1 MAYNTNNPLG
11 SNDFRDLSDNA
22 EYFDKYVGG
31 PQPTYPNRFGV
42 LKLSI
47 EGQQQD
53 FLSAQSGRQA
63 QFEAVLASIGF
74 SAIGDYGA
82 GVTFTTRQQYTVRA
96 GLAYAVANSTTLP
109 YTLTGD
115 WATDE
120 PKLKLINSD
129 QILRS
134 DLAQLDGSE
143 LVGTPDR
150 DGALSNVA
158 TELEVLRNEVEVTV
172 DTSPEIVSAV
182 AAGGKVVIK
191 NGSRYM
197 MAPAV
202 CDYGVSPIVGFPG
215 NDSKRYDI
223 SGETPGGTILSVQ
236 HNEFCIQLLNSI
248 AGQSVGGFDK
258 LSNLTIVGNNGVTV
272 PNTDNS
278 GGAGVKV
285 TNKAATTIENVN
297 VKNCAQGLRLENVLS
312 SKISRVD
319 IDGCYTG
326 IYALANLSEVMPS
339 APNAIQWSSI
349 RVANSYSTAI
359 QMEAGAAISF
369 DQLTIEGCGT
379 MGTSSAGL
387 LIRAFPGDLASTYNI
402 DAFYSELNA
411 GVADIYIDNASANPV
426 VVNISGSFFARVSD
440 TRYVL
445 SNIQAVSSGGGKV
458 TVNLIGCCFV
468 SSAGYPVDA
477 ARPFWSMGTNCQLNY
492 DDSCYFNE
500 TTSLPPGKKFTT
512 VTSIQVGR
520 DAVMG
525 NFMRG
530 FSAVKESTGTYL
542 VTSADAMAADAFG
555 YNVTPT
561 ISGYDSNP
569 ASTAVYATVTTIS
582 VNQFRVFTYA
592 AAGTLVDSHFTALIT
607 RYH

>member
-11 SNDFRDLSDNA
+11 SKDPRDLYDNA
-22 EYFDKYVGG
+22 TNFDNLSVG
-31 PQPTYPNRFGV
+31 PDPMYPNRFGV
-42 LKLSI
+42 QKLSI
-47 EGQQQD
+47 EGQQQA
-53 FLSAQSGRQA
+53 FLSAQAGRQA

-74 SAIGDYGA
+74 SPIGDYGA

-96 GLAYAVANSTTLP
+96 GLAYAVANDTTLP
-109 YTLTGD
+109 FTLTGT

-143 LVGTPDR
+143 LVGTPDK
-150 DGALSNVA
+150 DGSLSNVA
-158 TELEVLRNEVEVTV
+158 VELAVLRSEVEVSV
-172 DTSPEIVSAV
+172 DTSAEIVTAV

-197 MAPAV
+197 TAPAI
-202 CDYGVSPIVGFPG
+202 CDYGVEPLVGFPG
-215 NDSKRYDI
+215 NPSKRYDI
-223 SGETPGGTILSVQ
+223 SGETPGGTILNIQ
-236 HNEFCIQLLNSI
+236 HGDFGISLLNSI

-258 LSNLTIVGNNGVTV
+258 LSNMTILGSAGATV

-278 GGAGVKV
+278 GGSGVRI
-285 TNKAATTIENVN
+285 TNKAATTIENLN
-297 VKNCAQGLRLENVLS
+297 IQNCAQGLRLENVLS
-312 SKISRVD
+312 SKISRLDVS
-319 IDGCYTG
+319 GCYSG
-326 IYALANLSEVMPS
+326 IYALANLAEPFQS
-339 APNAIQWSSI
+339 APNATQWSSV
-349 RVANSYSTAI
+349 RVANSYYTAI
-359 QMEAGAAISF
+359 QIEAGASISF

-379 MGTSSAGL
+379 PDTTSAGL

-512 VTSIQVGR
+512 VTSIQVAR
-520 DAVMG
+520 DASMG
-525 NFMRG
+525 NLMRG
-530 FSAVKESTGTYL
+530 FSAVKEATGTYL
-542 VTSADAMAADAFG
+542 VTSVDDLAADEYG

-561 ISGYDSNP
+561 ISGYSANP
-569 ASTAVYATVTTIS
+569 ASTAITATCSTITK
-582 VNQFRVFTYA
+582 NQFRVFTYA
-592 AAGTLVDSHFTALIT
+592 AADTLVDSHFTALIT

>member
-1 MAYNTNNPLG
+1 MPYNTNNPLG

-22 EYFDKYVGG
+22 TNFDNYANG
-31 PQPTYPNRFGV
+31 PQPAYPNRFGAQ
-42 LKLSI
+42 KLSI
-47 EGQQQD
+47 EGQQQA
-53 FLSAQSGRQA
+53 FLSAQTGRQA

-96 GLAYAVANSTTLP
+96 GLAYAVANDTTLP
-109 YTLTGD
+109 FTLTGT

-143 LVGTPDR
+143 LVGTPDKN
-150 DGALSNVA
+150 GTLSNVA
-158 TELEVLRNEVEVTV
+158 VELAVLRSEVEVSV
-172 DTSPEIVSAV
+172 DTSAEIVTAV

-197 MAPAV
+197 TAPAI
-202 CDYGVSPIVGFPG
+202 CDYGVSPVVGFPG

-236 HNEFCIQLLNSI
+236 HNDFCIQLLNSI

-258 LSNLTIVGNNGVTV
+258 LSNLTIVGNAGATV
-272 PNTDNS
+272 QNTDNS
-278 GGAGVKV
+278 GGAGVKI
-285 TNKAATTIENVN
+285 TNKAATTIENLN

-319 IDGCYTG
+319 IDGCFSG
-326 IYALANLSEVMPS
+326 IYAFANLSEPFAS

-349 RVANSYSTAI
+349 RVANTASTAI
-359 QMEAGAAISF
+359 QMEAGTSVSF

-379 MGTSSAGL
+379 PLTNSVGL
-387 LIRAFPGDLASTYNI
+387 LIRSLPGDIASVFNI
-402 DAFYSELNA
+402 DGFYAELNA
-411 GVADIYIDNASANPV
+411 GVADIYIDNQSTNPI
-426 VVNISGSFFARVSD
+426 VVNISGSFFGRVD
-440 TRYVL
+440 PARYVL
-445 SNIQAVSSGGGKV
+445 SNIQATSSGGGKV
-458 TVNLIGCCFV
+458 IVNLIGCSFL
-468 SSAGYPVDA
+468 SAFGYPVDA
-477 ARPFWSMGTNCQLNY
+477 GRPFWSMGTNCQLNF
-492 DDSCYFNE
+492 DDSCMFSE
-500 TTSLPPGKKFTT
+500 VTSLPSGKKFTT
-512 VTSIQVGR
+512 ATSIQVAR
-520 DAVMG
+520 DGAM
-525 NFMRG
+525 NNLMRG
-530 FSAVKESTGTYL
+530 FSVAKEATGTYL
-542 VTSADAMAADAFG
+542 VTSVDDLSVDEYG

-561 ISGYDSNP
+561 ISGYSTNP
-569 ASTAVYATVTTIS
+569 ASTAITATCSTITK
-582 VNQFRVFTYA
+582 NQFRVFTYA

-607 RYH
+607 RFH